1 LSEEVIKRVN
11 RALSHIW
18 RFVTEVKDDIGK
30 ISLRDLIDEGGIN
43 PYMVAALSITNVE
56 DVAKLFI
63 YKRVERSL
71 TTKFGNAIEAFL
83 RDLLGGVKGEKHYG
97 CTTKKL
103 KWICWWDIVND
114 KEFEED
120 GKKYRGIVIAV
131 RSGPADIDKDVAEK
145 FVDHI
150 KEAEKN
156 GYRPYI
162 VFTYGKKVFGVAE
175 DVLRSRGLNP
185 KRYLLVG
192 RGLYKQFL
200 GDENIYDY
208 IIDVMTKIFKN
219 IQIDLINLIEDK
231 VKRIAGDLKRQYG
244 SDVNRLLKEI
254 T

>member
-43 PYMVAALSITNVE
+43 PYMVAALNITNVE

-83 RDLLGGVKGEKHYG
+83 RDLLGGVKGEEHYG
-97 CTTKKL
+97 CITKKL
-103 KWICWWDIVND
+103 KWICWWDIVID

-120 GKKYRGIVIAV
+120 GKKHRGIVIAV

-162 VFTYGKKVFGVAE
+162 VFTYGKKVFSVAE
-175 DVLRSRGLNP
+175 NTLRSRGLDP
-185 KRYLLVG
+185 KRYLLAG
-192 RGLYKQFL
+192 RELYKQFL

-219 IQIDLINLIEDK
+219 VQIDLINLIEGK
-231 VKRIAGDLKRQYG
+231 VKRIAEDLKRRYG

>member
-103 KWICWWDIVND
+103 KWICWWDIVID
-114 KEFEED
+114 KEFEEG

-162 VFTYGKKVFGVAE
+162 VFTYGKKVFGVA
-175 DVLRSRGLNP
+175 DTTLRNYGLDP
-185 KRYLLVG
+185 KRYLLIG
-192 RGLYKQFL
+192 REFYKQFL
-200 GDENIYDY
+200 NDENVYEY
-208 IIDVMTKIFKN
+208 IINAITETFKDV
-219 IQIDLINLIEDK
+219 QINLINLIEDK
-231 VKRIAGDLKRQYG
+231 VKRIAEDLKRRYG
-244 SDVNRLLKEI
+244 SDVSKLLKEV